1 MRAATPDTPDT
12 PDALT
17 EARQFSAEFGEA
29 LANHAAM
36 VLWAQRAL
44 GGTEAAARRFLAA
57 YIRAN
62 PLAALPPPDAPIL
75 RPDWTA
81 RLGDRR
87 AEAAY
92 RAFFRAELT
101 RLGSAMALQRLYL
114 PRLLPGI
121 AASALHALMR
131 LAYAVDSD
139 NEAEVAE
146 ALGYWAATYLPL
158 GEGVGGPPVT
168 DQPAAVLLRLAAE
181 PSLRAMEFDDGL
193 LWHAMRR
200 TAAMPAF
207 APVHDWLMVCPDSL
221 RKIAQDALLVFA
233 ATGEFCA
240 LHALTGTHWLRLI
253 LPVLSPPDQHRAIRF
268 YWQAIASVY
277 PKMRFP
283 LPLTEA
289 EAARQRALPAPG
301 WEAIAAAAC
310 ASDEEHDVS
319 LVYSARCEEAQW
331 GDPLYRVV
339 AARRVGL
346 LPGWRA

>member
-1 MRAATPDTPDT
+1 MRPAAANT
-12 PDALT
+12 PDALA
-17 EARQFSAEFGEA
+17 EARGLSAEFGEA

-36 VLWAQRAL
+36 VLWAQRRL
-44 GGTEAAARRFLAA
+44 GGTECEARRFLTA
-57 YIRAN
+57 YIGAN
-62 PLAALPPPDAPIL
+62 PLAPMLPLDLPIL
-75 RPDWTA
+75 ALDWTA

-92 RAFFRAELT
+92 RAFFRAELD
-101 RLGSAMALQRLYL
+101 RLGSAAALQRLYL

-131 LAYAVDSD
+131 LAYAVDSASD
-139 NEAEVAE
+139 VEVAA
-146 ALGYWAATYLPL
+146 ALGYWATTYLPL
-158 GEGVGGPPVT
+158 GEGIGGPSIPA
-168 DQPAAVLLRLAAE
+168 QPAAVLLRLAEE
-181 PSLRAMEFDDGL
+181 PTLRAMEFDDGL

-207 APVHDWLMVCPDSL
+207 APVHDWLTVCPDSL
-221 RKIAQDALLVFA
+221 RKIERDSLLVFA

-253 LPVLSPPDQHRAIRF
+253 LPVLSPLDQHRAIRF
-268 YWQAIASVY
+268 FWQAIASVY

-289 EAARQRALPAPG
+289 EAARQQALPVPG

-319 LVYSARCEEAQW
+319 LVYSARCEDAQW

-346 LPGWRA
+346 LPGWTPA